1 MKSLFNATLFACAVF
16 SASFAAM
23 PVATAAVTVSSSCQ
37 WQFLYQEKVGNP
49 SQYGTI
55 IDWYGAVG
63 QCQYTRKGYNH
74 RTSSWIYY

>member
-1 MKSLFNATLFACAVF
+1 MHKFLTVGLFALSV
-16 SASFAAM
+16 
-23 PVATAAVTVSSSCQ
+23 VALSQAVTPKAQAAAASTADCQ

-63 QCQYTRKGYNH
+63 QCPYSRKGYNH
-74 RTSSWIYY
+74 RTSSWMYI

>member
-16 SASFAAM
+16 SVSFTAM
-23 PVATAAVTVSSSCQ
+23 PVAAAAVTASSSCQ

-63 QCQYTRKGYNH
+63 PCQYTRKGYNH